1 MPKLAELISNSELAL
16 RWDDARLPS
25 MTAKYSAELLSLLLD
40 SPGFKTE
47 QGTTHAKNIVTR
59 ASRAFGTTLIQ
70 TELMG
75 GRGLDVAKQVA
86 RPLRKVSAVDTE
98 KLQRERDRK
107 RSKEMGKMS
116 EKRFKE
122 RLKIVKR
129 NIAKEHQAEIARCKI
144 DATKKLQQMEE
155 QLRNEGKLD

>member
-1 MPKLAELISNSELAL
+1 MFS
-16 RWDDARLPS
+16 
-25 MTAKYSAELLSLLLD
+25 
-40 SPGFKTE
+40 TE
-47 QGTTHAKNIVTR
+47 QGTTHAKNNVTR
-59 ASRAFGTTLIQ
+59 AFRAFGTTLIPV
-70 TELMG
+70 ELMG
-75 GRGLDVAKQVA
+75 GRGLDVAKQVP
-86 RPLRKVSAVDTE
+86 RPLRKVSSADTE
-98 KLQRERDRK
+98 KLQRERDK
-107 RSKEMGKMS
+107 KISKEMGKMS